1 MAVRAGTSSG
11 PPAGRKRPNRRAPG
25 SANAKRRD
33 VELCDLAANDAAV
46 TVLLKLPLARV
57 VESEEAERLVIKAG
71 IVGLHGASLPAASG
85 LGDGIGVIAAGDPG
99 GETVARL
106 CNDEK

>member
-1 MAVRAGTSSG
+1 MAAPTPASSG
-11 PPAGRKRPNRRAPG
+11 WPAGRKRPNRGTRG
-25 SANAKRRD
+25 SANAKRGD

-57 VESEEAERLVIKAG
+57 VESEEAERPVIQAG
-71 IVGLHGASLPAASG
+71 IVGLHGASLPAAGG

-106 CNDEK
+106 CNDDS